1 MSMYVVLLN
10 VLLLNSFLLVEVQ
23 GGFRRLKRQDDVDN
37 SIIEIFNNCK
47 CVYYYQCDANN
58 TVITNGENLIDLR
71 LGENEAK
78 QDNTTKIQCKGGKFE
93 GEFVCCKVNTT
104 NSSAENRN
112 PEIEND
118 NSTIVPTHQCGVQRT
133 KINVRIMTDEDSD
146 EEVNPLDGEFPW
158 ITAIYKINKKE
169 RWVFYASGALI
180 HPKVILTANHYF
192 HRKNANDFKI
202 ILTGDVELAKVGN
215 NVDNERNVVEI
226 VNHPKYYGG
235 ALYNDGAL
243 LILDRPFES
252 TKTNSINTLC
262 LPPDNLNMNS
272 GRCLVAGWGKGSEE
286 AGIKVLKK
294 VELPI
299 VPFGKCEEQ
308 LRKTRLGT
316 GFILNESFMCAGGEK
331 NKDACKGDGGSP
343 LMCLLPGQMRYF
355 HMGIVSWGIGCGTEN
370 VPGVY
375 ASTLKLKSWI
385 SEELKKRNLEL

>member
-1 MSMYVVLLN
+1 MSTYAVLS
-10 VLLLNSFLLVEVQ
+10 VLLLTSFLLVEVQ
-23 GGFRRLKRQDDVDN
+23 GDFRRLKRDDDVDN
-37 SIIEIFNNCK
+37 SILEIYSNCK
-47 CVYYYQCDANN
+47 CVYYYQCDENN
-58 TVITNGENLIDLR
+58 TVITNGVNLIEIR
-71 LGENEAK
+71 MTENEAK
-78 QDNTTKIQCKGGKFE
+78 QENSNRKLCKGGKFE
-93 GEFVCCKVNTT
+93 GEMVCCKVGPT
-104 NSSAENRN
+104 NSSAESRN
-112 PEIEND
+112 PVIEDD
-118 NSTIVPTHQCGVQRT
+118 NSTPAAMHQCGVQRT

-158 ITAIYKINKKE
+158 ITAVYKINKKG
-169 RWVFYASGALI
+169 RWVFHSSGALI

-202 ILTGDVELAKVGN
+202 ILTGDVELSKVGN

-252 TKTNSINTLC
+252 TKTNSLNTLC

-286 AGIKVLKK
+286 EGIKVLKK

-299 VPFGKCEEQ
+299 VPFHKCEEQ
-308 LRKTRLGT
+308 LRKTRLGA

-343 LMCLLPGQMRYF
+343 LMCLLPGQTRYF

-375 ASTLKLKSWI
+375 ASTIKLKPWI
-385 SEELKKRNLEL
+385 MEELKKRNLEL